1 MLPLCFE
8 FMHHC
13 CSCSTPML
21 LFGDFE
27 MSIIY
32 HAEHKSLKSFLLFFL
47 EVLSLESNNKDN
59 MLHWDRIKNKNDTP
73 DLVCTS
79 PRTEPPDQ
87 ATRWI

>member
-1 MLPLCFE
+1 
-8 FMHHC
+8 
-13 CSCSTPML
+13 ML